1 MFFYRWFLLQVR
13 NLVLITII
21 GEIQMRRNEVAEPLK
36 VWIRLICVSVFAIQK
51 VVVCY
56 GFCDE
61 IYLIRR

>member
-1 MFFYRWFLLQVR
+1 
-13 NLVLITII
+13 
-21 GEIQMRRNEVAEPLK
+21 MRRNEVAEPLK